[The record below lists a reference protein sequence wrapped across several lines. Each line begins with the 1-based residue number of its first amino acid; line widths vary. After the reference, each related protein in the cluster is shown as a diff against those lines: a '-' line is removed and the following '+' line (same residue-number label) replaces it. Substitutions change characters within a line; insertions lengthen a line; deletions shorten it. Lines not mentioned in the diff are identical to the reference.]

1 MAHNPA
7 RPFVVVAGGLAV
19 RAVGTAFAV
28 QVGPD
33 PTAVL
38 VTAGRVSVDPDSAA
52 NPSAAPTAPLA
63 FVAAGQS
70 IDVRPAQPGSAPV
83 VVPLPAADMAG
94 GLAWRHR
101 RVEFSS
107 APLVDVVAVVNRHNR
122 VQFFIE
128 DPELALVPLSG
139 VFRLDDPG
147 EFAHLLAS
155 GFALTAERR
164 GPDLIVLRPRR

>member
-1 MAHNPA
+1 M
-7 RPFVVVAGGLAV
+7 
-19 RAVGTAFAV
+19 
-28 QVGPD
+28 
-33 PTAVL
+33 
-38 VTAGRVSVDPDSAA
+38 
-52 NPSAAPTAPLA
+52 
-63 FVAAGQS
+63 
-70 IDVRPAQPGSAPV
+70 
-83 VVPLPAADMAG
+83 VPLPAADMAG
-94 GLAWRHR
+94 GLAWCHR

-128 DPELALVPLSG
+128 DPELALVPLRG

-164 GPDLIVLRPRR
+164 GPDLIVLRPALNAGCVAGPAAGLVRWRCPPLMPKLIGFTAVVALSVSTGRVRSPSPSAHARRATPPEPIPRFRK